1 MMTNDDIEDD
11 SKLNSNSLHNK
22 KDNDKTVKLIYS
34 LPHWSQ
40 VNNDQNDIEFKNLLK
55 IFISNSLRDISVL
68 SINKEITI
76 EFSIDEWE
84 NYWNRKQLVEEI
96 IHEIKVQLE
105 TNKFSN
111 YNWRILFIFNDKQID
126 LYQQFSQTILLL
138 TTRIHHYEQFFYPIS
153 SITIN
158 LIADS
163 EPININRLLLRIIF
177 GKTTLSKQ
185 YL

>member
-1 MMTNDDIEDD
+1 
-11 SKLNSNSLHNK
+11 
-22 KDNDKTVKLIYS
+22 
-34 LPHWSQ
+34 
-40 VNNDQNDIEFKNLLK
+40 NDIEFKNLLK
-55 IFISNSLRDISVL
+55 IFISNSLRDISLL

-138 TTRIHHYEQFFYPIS
+138 TT
-153 SITIN
+153 
-158 LIADS
+158 
-163 EPININRLLLRIIF
+163 IF
-177 GKTTLSKQ
+177 I
-185 YL
+185 Y